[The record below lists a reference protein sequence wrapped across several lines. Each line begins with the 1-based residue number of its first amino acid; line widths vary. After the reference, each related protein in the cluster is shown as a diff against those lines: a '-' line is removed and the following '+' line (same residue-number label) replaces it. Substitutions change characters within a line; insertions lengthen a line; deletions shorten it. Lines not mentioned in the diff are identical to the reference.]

1 VGGGVGVGVGVG
13 ESEAVLWLAELTQCL
28 RRSARWLDHDSRSS
42 AGGRIIIACA
52 FSGYLALQME
62 QCVLTADEP
71 SGWIQRCRQLRCTNL
86 TEPWHMHGLISGL
99 PGSPA
104 S

>member
-1 VGGGVGVGVGVG
+1 MVGPRLEQQCGRADHHRLVRVRVRVRVRARVGVGVRVR
-13 ESEAVLWLAELTQCL
+13 V
-28 RRSARWLDHDSRSS
+28 R
-42 AGGRIIIACA
+42 AGGRVILACA
-52 FSGYLALQME
+52 FSGYFALQIE

-71 SGWIQRCRQLRCTNL
+71 SGWIQRCRQLRCTNW

-99 PGSPA
+99 SGAPA

>member
-1 VGGGVGVGVGVG
+1 MPC
-13 ESEAVLWLAELTQCL
+13 AAKLTQCF
-28 RRSARWLDHDSRSS
+28 RFCERWLDHDSSSS
-42 AGGRIIIACA
+42 AGGRIIIAWA
-52 FSGYLALQME
+52 FSGYFALQIE

-71 SGWIQRCRQLRCTNL
+71 SGWIQRWRQLRCTNW

-99 PGSPA
+99 SGAPA

>member
-1 VGGGVGVGVGVG
+1 MTTSLWSVKRP
-13 ESEAVLWLAELTQCL
+13 SAAVPWAAKLTQCF
-28 RRSARWLDHDSRSS
+28 RFCERWLDHDSSSS

-52 FSGYLALQME
+52 FSGYFALQIE

-71 SGWIQRCRQLRCTNL
+71 SGWIQRWRQLRCTYL
-86 TEPWHMHGLISGL
+86 TEPAHWHGLISGL
-99 PGSPA
+99 PTWPS